1 MIEAELKAG
10 VRDPDSLHEQLR
22 RLAVPEQSVYQD
34 TYYDWPSGELSRTG
48 RELRLR
54 TVRTGSQKCSL
65 VTYKEAAVDL
75 ASGSKPEHETEVTDP
90 GAIDTM
96 LGGLGLEHYVIFE
109 KRCTNYRF
117 TAHGRAILA
126 TIVIVPELDG
136 TFIELETMTDPAYT
150 AAALA
155 DIRAVL
161 SDLGITD
168 DDLTTDQYTDAVLRQ
183 RHRARK

>member
-1 MIEAELKAG
+1 MIEAELKAS
-10 VRDPDSLHEQLR
+10 VRDADRLHEQLR
-22 RLAVPEQSVYQD
+22 RFAAPEQSVYQD
-34 TYYDWPSGELSRTG
+34 TYYDWPGGELSRTG

-54 TVRTGSQKCSL
+54 TVQTSSQKRSL
-65 VTYKEAAVDL
+65 VTYKEAAVDRV
-75 ASGSKPEHETEVTDP
+75 SGSKPEHETQVTDP

-96 LGGLGLEHYVIFE
+96 FSGLGLEHYVVFE

-117 TAHGRAILA
+117 SAHGRAMLA
-126 TIVIVPELDG
+126 TVVIVPELDG
-136 TFIELETMTDPAYT
+136 TFIELETITDQADI

-168 DDLTTDQYTDAVLRQ
+168 DDLTTEQYTDAVLRQ
-183 RHRARK
+183 RHRAGT